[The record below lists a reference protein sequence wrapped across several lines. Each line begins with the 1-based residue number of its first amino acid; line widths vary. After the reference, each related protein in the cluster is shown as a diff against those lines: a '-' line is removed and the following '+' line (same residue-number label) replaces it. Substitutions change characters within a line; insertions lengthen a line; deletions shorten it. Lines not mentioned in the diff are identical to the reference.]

1 MAWRLSAQAAVQQ
14 ARAKSGP
21 MNKFLVLIPMLAL
34 AAPAQA
40 TGGFVCRTAGPQ
52 KVEVS
57 VGFGHA
63 PGAPLI
69 ATATRLLDS
78 GRNVPVIAPQW
89 WLDNSELRIL
99 LADPG
104 AMQREAIIKTRR
116 KGHAYDGSLWR
127 DGKRRWVRCREDG

>member
-1 MAWRLSAQAAVQQ
+1 M
-14 ARAKSGP
+14 K
-21 MNKFLVLIPMLAL
+21 KFLLMAPMLAL

-69 ATATRLLDS
+69 TTATRLVDN

-89 WLDNSELRIL
+89 WLDDSELRIL

-104 AMQREAIIKTRR
+104 AMRREAIIKTRR

-127 DGKRRWVRCREDG
+127 NGRRSWVRCREDG